1 MSYLRNKFPLII
13 IFVFCI
19 LFTLPFYKT
28 GFFTSHDGEWSVIR
42 LAEMIREVKDLQ
54 FPPRWSDY
62 LNHGYGYPL
71 FTFTY
76 PLPYYAGILLKLM
89 RFSLIDSIKILFV
102 LSVFLSAFFMYKLG
116 EILRDKTSG
125 LFAALYYLSANYRLV
140 NLYIR
145 GSLGESLALIFFPL
159 IFYLGV
165 RYSNHQSVWNYLLLS
180 VSLAGLIL
188 SHNIMA
194 ILFIPFFMLF
204 YFLYILHLQRRFTL
218 SVWQKMILPLLQ
230 GFGLAAYFFI
240 PALLEKKYIYLSQIP
255 LSTIADNFI
264 NIKDLVYTSWT
275 YGIKPPVSLGIG
287 HSLALLFILICYLV
301 FNNKKNKNNF
311 LFIFLTVSL
320 LLLVY
325 FTNIYS
331 SIFWK
336 FPPLVWL
343 DFPWRLTG
351 VIIFVISLLMIYV
364 PKRAIL
370 KLIFALLTFVVLL
383 YNLNYVKPLAYINK
397 PDSYYETNDA
407 TTTSMDEL
415 MPIWVQKKAKERYI
429 SKIEYD
435 DKISAVTDL
444 AYNSK
449 KIDFNAIV
457 LSPVKIKINS
467 LFFPG
472 WKFQINGKNTPISI
486 HEQDGVISVELNQ
499 GYHQIRGR
507 FEETPLRFIA
517 DWISILSAVFLII
530 TVIGLNK
537 YLYNRHEN

>member
-1 MSYLRNKFPLII
+1 M
-13 IFVFCI
+13 V
-19 LFTLPFYKT
+19 
-28 GFFTSHDGEWSVIR
+28 
-42 LAEMIREVKDLQ
+42 REVKDLQ

-89 RFSLIDSIKILFV
+89 KFSLVDSIKILFV

-116 EILRDKTSG
+116 SILSNRTDG
-125 LFAALYYLSANYRLV
+125 LFSALYYLSANYRLV

-159 IFYLGV
+159 IFYLAII
-165 RYSNHQSVWNYLLLS
+165 YLNNPSVWNYLFLS
-180 VSLAGLIL
+180 LSLAGLIL
-188 SHNIMA
+188 SHNVMA

-204 YFLYILHLQRRFTL
+204 YFLYILHLQRRLTL
-218 SVWQKMILPLLQ
+218 SVWKKMILPLLQ

-255 LSTIADNFI
+255 LSALADNFI
-264 NIKDLVYTSWT
+264 KLKDLVYTSWN
-275 YGIKPPVSLGIG
+275 YGLKPPISLGIG
-287 HSLALLFILICYLV
+287 HSVALLFILICYLL

-311 LFIFLTVSL
+311 LFKFLTVSL
-320 LLLVY
+320 LLLFY
-325 FTNIYS
+325 FININS
-331 SIFWK
+331 SLFWK
-336 FPPLVWL
+336 FPPLSWL
-343 DFPWRLTG
+343 DFPWRMMG
-351 VIIFVISLLMIYV
+351 IIIFVISLLMIYL
-364 PKRAIL
+364 PKRPIL
-370 KLIFALLTFVVLL
+370 KSIFTLLTFVVLIS
-383 YNLNYVKPLAYINK
+383 NLNYAKPSTYINK

-415 MPIWVQKKAKERYI
+415 MPIWVKQKAKNRYT

-444 AYNSK
+444 SYNSK
-449 KIDFNAIV
+449 KIDFNATV

-472 WKFQINGKNTPISI
+472 WKFQIDGKNTPASI
-486 HEQDGVISVELNQ
+486 YEPDGMMTIELNP

-507 FEETPLRFIA
+507 FEETPLRLIT
-517 DWISILSAVFLII
+517 DWVSILSAVFLII
-530 TVIGLNK
+530 MIFGFNK
-537 YLYNRHEN
+537 YFYNHNEN

>member
-19 LFTLPFYKT
+19 LFTLPFYRT

-42 LAEMIREVKDLQ
+42 LAEMVREVKDLQ

-76 PLPYYAGILLKLM
+76 PLPYYAGTLLKLM

-116 EILRDKTSG
+116 AILRDKTSG

-145 GSLGESLALIFFPL
+145 GSLGESIALIFFPL
-159 IFYLGV
+159 IFYLGII
-165 RYSNHQSVWNYLLLS
+165 YLNHPSVWNYVFFS
-180 VSLAGLIL
+180 ISLAGLIL
-188 SHNIMA
+188 SHNVMA
-194 ILFIPFFMLF
+194 IIFFPFFILF
-204 YFLYILHLQRRFTL
+204 YFLYHIQLNRKFILTG
-218 SVWQKMILPLLQ
+218 WKIMILPLLQ
-230 GFGLAAYFFI
+230 GFGLAAYFYI

-255 LSTIADNFI
+255 LSSIPENFI
-264 NIKDLVYTSWT
+264 KLKDLVYIPWN
-275 YGIKPPVSLGIG
+275 YGIQLPISLGIG
-287 HSLALLFILICYLV
+287 HSLALLFILITYLL
-301 FNNKKNKNNF
+301 FENKKYKKDI
-311 LFIFLTVSL
+311 LIIFLTVSIL
-320 LLLVY
+320 SLFYL
-325 FTNIYS
+325 TNIK
-331 SIFWK
+331 SIFFWK
-336 FPPLVWL
+336 FPPFIWL
-343 DFPWRLTG
+343 DFPWRLMG
-351 VIIFVISLLMIYV
+351 VIIFFISLMMMYL
-364 PKRAIL
+364 PKKSYL
-370 KLIFALLTFVVLL
+370 NTIFMLLTFSVLL
-383 YNLNYVKPLAYINK
+383 YNLNFAKPEAYINK

-449 KIDFNAIV
+449 KIDFNATI

-472 WKFQINGKNTPISI
+472 WRFQIDGKNAPISI
-486 HEQDGVISVELNQ
+486 QEPGGVMSLELNQ